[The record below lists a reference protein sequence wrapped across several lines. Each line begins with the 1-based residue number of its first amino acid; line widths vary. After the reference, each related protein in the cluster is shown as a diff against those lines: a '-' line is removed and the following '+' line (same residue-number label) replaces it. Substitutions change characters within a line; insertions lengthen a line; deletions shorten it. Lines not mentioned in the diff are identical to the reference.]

1 MRGLSLGE
9 TVSEAAPRSPMK
21 SVVMPSPLPGIC
33 FGLAICFLFL
43 IHLLK
48 DFSRHVKRGVRR
60 GHTAIDGGLQQ
71 YFLDLIPGNAV
82 VEGGFHMHAKFLSTI
97 QRDHHRQGQQAASM
111 AGKSWPRPY
120 LAPGITSNKVLEVA
134 VEFRCRG
141 KGSINMRVA

>member
-60 GHTAIDGGLQQ
+60 RYTAIDGGLQQ
-71 YFLDLIPGNAV
+71 NFLDLIPGNAV
-82 VEGGFHMHAKFLSTI
+82 VEGGFHVQAKFLSAI
-97 QRDHHRQGQQAASM
+97 QRNHHCQGQQAASM
-111 AGKSWPRPY
+111 AGKSGTRPY
-120 LAPGITSNKVLEVA
+120 LAPGIPSNKVLKFS
-134 VEFRCRG
+134 VE
-141 KGSINMRVA
+141 